1 MKKTILLLTF
11 VLASFYGFAQD
22 ALYGVRAG
30 YNISNLD
37 FDPSVP
43 AGVENAHRN
52 GFAIGF
58 FGEYSLTDSFSFAPE
73 VQFSAEGAKDQ
84 ELRINYIQVPL
95 LLKVY
100 LVKGLSVE
108 AGPQFGF
115 KIHEEF
121 DSEPNSDGGDFE
133 IDEDDSYV
141 KDFDT
146 SLAIGTSYKFDSGFF
161 LSARYTMGLT
171 NIFKEDTLFEN
182 VDGKNEVLQVG
193 LGFMF

>member
-95 LLKVY
+95 FFKY
-100 LVKGLSVE
+100 KIDSALSVGL
-108 AGPQFGF
+108 GPQAALKG
-115 KIHEEF
+115 H
-121 DSEPNSDGGDFE
+121 SY
-133 IDEDDSYV
+133 ED
-141 KDFDT
+141 
-146 SLAIGTSYKFDSGFF
+146 
-161 LSARYTMGLT
+161 GLT
-171 NIFKEDTLFEN
+171 N
-182 VDGKNEVLQVG
+182 
-193 LGFMF
+193 LGFSVLGGLEYLITDEFFIDFRYSYGLSNVLDDNDAGLEAKNTNMQIGFGVKF